1 MSIDE
6 AQVLLQSAK
15 DAKDDRTG
23 LNADEFANLI
33 FSTDEHLA
41 VDLQKLS
48 PLTSKAPTYTQ

>member
-1 MSIDE
+1 
-6 AQVLLQSAK
+6 LQSAK

-41 VDLQKLS
+41 VDLQKLT
-48 PLTSKAPTYTQ
+48 PLTSKAPSYEQ